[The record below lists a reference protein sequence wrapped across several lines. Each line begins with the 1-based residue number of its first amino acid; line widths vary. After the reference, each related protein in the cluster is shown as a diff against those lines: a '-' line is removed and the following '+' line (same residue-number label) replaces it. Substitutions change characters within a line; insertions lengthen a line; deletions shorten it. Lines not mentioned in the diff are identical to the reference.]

1 MNASS
6 IIARNK
12 DNLKLVLDFLPNYTE
27 EELIKKLKEISNFNS
42 KLSLKDLTHGILP
55 KMLANKMCEMLK
67 NNLNIESFVK
77 LAKNYI
83 VSINGTYGFDNA
95 QICVGGINLNEI
107 NENLELKKHPNI
119 YTTGEVIDI
128 DGLCGGYNLQFAFA
142 SAYVATLDIYN
153 KEGK

>member
-1 MNASS
+1 M
-6 IIARNK
+6 K
-12 DNLKLVLDFLPNYTE
+12 WGEKY
-27 EELIKKLKEISNFNS
+27 ELF
-42 KLSLKDLTHGILP
+42 
-55 KMLANKMCEMLK
+55 K

-77 LAKNYI
+77 LAKNYN

-95 QICVGGINLNEI
+95 QICVGGINLSEI

-142 SAYVATLDIYN
+142 SAYVATLAIYN